1 MGLSGQA
8 FCPAAAYRGSRS
20 RKGPVW
26 SANIGSTRCGAASL
40 TGIVSAQDCLGR
52 VDTGVSG
59 RTTRGGI
66 GPGNFRIFAA
76 AQQGCASGSGLHVI
90 PDNSGIHNKAAVM
103 PWPKVH
109 PRCLFHLTPTSEPGW
124 TRLRAGS
131 ARWSAEPAMGAYSQ
145 LSRISGMRCSASSGS
160 TTTELPGPAHGQKM
174 QRSWLK
180 SSQNERTIIA
190 HTTAGSWFD
199 RVTPNI

>member
-8 FCPAAAYRGSRS
+8 FYPAAAQRGSRS
-20 RKGPVW
+20 RKCPVW
-26 SANIGSTRCGAASL
+26 SANIGSIRCGAASL
-40 TGIVSAQDCLGR
+40 TETVSAQDCLGR

-76 AQQGCASGSGLHVI
+76 AQQGCASGVRSSCDPGQQRH
-90 PDNSGIHNKAAVM
+90 HNTAAVV
-103 PWPKVH
+103 PWPTAH
-109 PRCLFHLTPTSEPGW
+109 PRDLLHLTPTSEPGW
-124 TRLRAGS
+124 TQLQAG
-131 ARWSAEPAMGAYSQ
+131 AVRWSAEPAKVAYSQ
-145 LSRISGMRCSASSGS
+145 LSRISGMRRSASSGS

-190 HTTAGSWFD
+190 NTTAWSWSD